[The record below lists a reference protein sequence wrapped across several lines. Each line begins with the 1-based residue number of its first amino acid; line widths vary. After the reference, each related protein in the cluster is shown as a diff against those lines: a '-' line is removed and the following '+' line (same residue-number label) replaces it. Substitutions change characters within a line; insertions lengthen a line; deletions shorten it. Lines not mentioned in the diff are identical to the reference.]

1 MPLDKLNSSLERTW
15 EFNTNAETH
24 GSSYLKK
31 QGSAPAEVQPS
42 LYASSITSLKP
53 IEVATQAVQNEQL
66 HGKKNKSAFAWMENL
81 RNTLMS
87 YLGAQQKKA
96 SVPALEAQQKM
107 KISRESTTQACALE
121 ELKNRSSAIHKQPE
135 TIKIE
140 ALGKQKKGFL
150 YQLGDWIKEKWSFF
164 SGSSKGSKPA
174 EKIIEREYSSQAK
187 PLARRSPKEIDEDF
201 KYLDIT
207 AMDPLKAMLAIL
219 VKQGELRQ
227 EQATLINQQILH
239 RQQDLKALHA
249 ERMQIQAELALI
261 GKRAGVLEKVSV
273 GLTVTQA
280 LGGIASAAMVVSAA
294 ATIATGGVA
303 LPLLIVTG
311 VFNGMAG
318 AGQTFNTWLKG
329 DTKNKLNKLQG
340 EMLAKSSQRDEYQFQ
355 LKVDVQEIK
364 KALVSLISH
373 AEMGSGLLSAQ
384 YGK

>member
-1 MPLDKLNSSLERTW
+1 MLLDKLNSSSERSW
-15 EFNTNAETH
+15 ELNTNAETH
-24 GSSYLKK
+24 GNSYWKK
-31 QGSAPAEVQPS
+31 QGSAPADVQPS

-53 IEVATQAVQNEQL
+53 IEATNQAVQNEQL
-66 HGKKNKSAFAWMENL
+66 HGEKNKKALSWMENL
-81 RNTLMS
+81 RNTLMG
-87 YLGAQQKKA
+87 YLGAPQKKA
-96 SVPALEAQQKM
+96 FVPALEAQQKM
-107 KISRESTTQACALE
+107 KISLESTTQACALE
-121 ELKNRSSAIHKQPE
+121 EFKNRSSAIHKQPE

-174 EKIIEREYSSQAK
+174 EKIMEREYSSPAK
-187 PLARRSPKEIDEDF
+187 PLARPSFKEIDEDF
-201 KYLDIT
+201 KYVDIT
-207 AMDPLKAMLAIL
+207 VMDPLKAMLAIL

-261 GKRAGVLEKVSV
+261 GKRSGVLEKVSV

-280 LGGIASAAMVVSAA
+280 LGGIASAAMVVATA
-294 ATIATGGVA
+294 ATIATGGA
-303 LPLLIVTG
+303 AAPLMFVTG

-318 AGQTFNTWLKG
+318 AGQAFNTWLKG
-329 DTKNKLNKLQG
+329 DTKDKLNKLQG
-340 EMLAKSSQRDEYQFQ
+340 ELLARTSQRDEYQFQ